1 MSRSRHDAAL
11 RARHRARATLLGIVS
26 LAMVAAGCTSSDPAA
41 ADPCAGPAGTI
52 CTWAGDGEPGFD
64 GDGNLLLESSF
75 YWPTDMTFHAD
86 GRAWVVDW
94 NNHRVRELKNGRLQ
108 TVIGTD
114 FIGDGP
120 DDKSDLTAPGA
131 QGTTIH
137 LNHPTQLVAN
147 ADGSMTLVSW
157 HNHKLRRFDPNTGL
171 VRVTCGRGAGYS
183 GDGGMAEKALLNQPQ
198 AVVWAPDGSMFLADQ
213 RNQVIRRIAPGGT
226 ITTVAGTPNS
236 PGFGGDG
243 GDPQKAQFNLPTGS
257 NPPPGGWI
265 AVDKDGVLYVADT
278 LNHRIRRI
286 DLAKNVIDTVVGTG
300 QAGFSGDGG
309 KATDAQINNPRE
321 VDIGPDGRLYF
332 ADEYNNRVRAVDLTT
347 GLIETIAGNGQGTY
361 AGDGGP
367 ARDASLYR
375 PAGLA
380 FDTHGELFIIDT
392 YNHRIRRVVGS
403 FRSKQ

>member
-380 FDTHGELFIIDT
+380 FDTRGELFIIDT